1 MPKKHDGGFDKKVD
15 PRRVERTLLHKKI
28 GLFGYSREFARRGI
42 VSPYLQV
49 FLIARIIAEHMRRA
63 QQLPSLSDED
73 EVKGWLQNA
82 IEEQISSEATQEAK
96 VGSLDKLALTTVGL
110 IAWNPHRD
118 FAELLNAYCGPKAY
132 DNVANKLNR
141 QGYHVGIDDLS
152 ELTQPFLRLSLG
164 RAVRSFDPEIGIG
177 RETEWLTTVFYRFI
191 LKHVISDQQNK
202 LSLEEIKAAE
212 IATPSPVE
220 ELESE
225 TRESALSD
233 LPDAL
238 DQLPAQDKKA
248 LQLYFGF
255 HGRERTLNEIAKE
268 LGTTQYLARAQ
279 IVHGLGVLAS
289 KLGIQRDLDQ
299 KEYSLLQM
307 LFGEGMGIGV
317 AAKKLDINERE
328 AKSILERIKG
338 KLNVGL
344 RERTKKPWKY
354 DVPAELSE
362 ESTMSTEFMLSDE
375 QIISGLKQLI
385 KTPELYPSENGL
397 QAKLSN
403 RWVPVRRV
411 QEVVFRRRAGEGLI
425 PSLEEKGI
433 DLGWLITPDSLS
445 ERADLPADYYERIE
459 ELQAIADRAWITAA
473 TLYAKT
479 FDKAIEYKVSIPDE
493 PKQEAI
499 ERVYRTLGGIS
510 QAIEGELP
518 RSLRRKEECYF
529 RMERRKS
536 GEVIGAWEDTDEDQE
551 FEMLKEFK
559 YRAALLGELP
569 EEAADL
575 LTEVMIEEI
584 FEGDMTLPSFR
595 RLDQSTRE
603 TVWFKLLPR
612 TIEASLDALKSRE

>member
-1 MPKKHDGGFDKKVD
+1 MPKKHDGGFENKVD

-63 QQLPSLSDED
+63 QQLPSLSDEA
-73 EVKGWLQNA
+73 EVKGWLENA
-82 IEEQISSEATQEAK
+82 VEEQISDEITQQAK
-96 VGSLDKLALTTVGL
+96 VGSLDKLALTTVGV

-164 RAVRSFDPEIGIG
+164 RAVRSFDPEVGIG

-212 IATPSPVE
+212 IASPSPME

-225 TRESALSD
+225 SRESALFF
-233 LPDAL
+233 LPEAL
-238 DQLPAQDKKA
+238 DRLPEQDRKA
-248 LQLYFGF
+248 LELYFGF
-255 HGRERTLNEIAKE
+255 HGRERTLNEIATE
-268 LGTTQYLARAQ
+268 LGTSQYLARAQ
-279 IVHGLGVLAS
+279 IVQSLGVLAS
-289 KLGIQRDLDQ
+289 KLGIERDLDQ
-299 KEYSLLQM
+299 NEYSLLQM
-307 LFGEGMGIGV
+307 LFGEGMEIRV
-317 AAKKLDINERE
+317 AAKKLEISERE
-328 AKSILERIKG
+328 VRSKLQRIKK
-338 KLNVGL
+338 KLNEGL

-354 DVPAELSE
+354 DAQTELSE

-385 KTPELYPSENGL
+385 KTPELCPSENGL
-397 QAKLSN
+397 QARISN

-411 QEVVFRRRAGEGLI
+411 QEVVFRRHAGEGLI

-433 DLGWLITPDSLS
+433 NLGWLITPDSMS
-445 ERADLPADYYERIE
+445 ERADLPADYYERGE
-459 ELQAIADRAWITAA
+459 ELQAIADRAWITAEVLYVR
-473 TLYAKT
+473 TLE
-479 FDKAIEYKVSIPDE
+479 KANEYKVSIPAE
-493 PKQEAI
+493 PKQEGV

-510 QAIEGELP
+510 QAIERELP
-518 RSLRRKEECYF
+518 RSLRRKGECYF
-529 RMERRKS
+529 RMERRRS
-536 GEVIGAWEDTDEDQE
+536 GEVTGAWEGGGEDQR
-551 FEMLKEFK
+551 FEMLREFK

-569 EEAADL
+569 EEVAVL

-612 TIEASLDALKSRE
+612 TIEASLDALKSR